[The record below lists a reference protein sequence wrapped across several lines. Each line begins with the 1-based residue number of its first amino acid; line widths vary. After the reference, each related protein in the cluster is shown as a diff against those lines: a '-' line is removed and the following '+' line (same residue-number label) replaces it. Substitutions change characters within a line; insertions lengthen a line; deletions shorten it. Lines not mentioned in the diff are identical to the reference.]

1 MNFMKTAVAAIAA
14 SIACVAAADAPAIK
28 AIVQTE
34 PSAVAISVEGVS
46 SGPIYAEY
54 AHAAET
60 YATVKDRYV
69 TNGLIA
75 MWDGEDNQGTGVHDA
90 SATNWVDIT
99 GNHAPMAFR
108 ANPTVGARSYYV
120 GAGGGCVKSA
130 PDIAAALNAEAA
142 TIEIVCNVRSMVD
155 NASLFACVD
164 GDSGN
169 RIAWVRTSTVS
180 GMRGIVSVAEYKAT
194 TFYDPYPKF
203 DTEVNAVR
211 SYTFTY
217 SADACRVY
225 KDGSSTIGASVVNKG
240 VSGNTATAAFSIGQ
254 RISQNGG
261 FSAATSD
268 MDVYCVRVYSRVL
281 TADEIAAN
289 HAQDVKRFFGVARAV
304 NLDAPGSAVVQTN
317 FLGTVKPAAAK
328 ANGFYEGF
336 GLIAMWDGEDNQGT
350 GVHDAGATTWV
361 DLTGNHAPM
370 VFDSAPTVN
379 ARSYDVRAGGGY
391 ITSAADIAAAVNA
404 EACTIE
410 IVCDV
415 RSLVN
420 DGTLFACVDGSNPK
434 RRIAWV
440 RSGDGSNNNIK
451 GVIASMEYRNGDGA
465 YDPWQNYD
473 LSLNAVR
480 SYSFAYSNGVCRIHR
495 NGSPEVAASG
505 ASRGVNGDTA
515 TAWFSVGQR
524 ISQGGKSAAIS
535 DMNVYCVRV
544 YNRVLSADEIAA
556 NHAAD
561 VARFWGGAT
570 TLPLGSM
577 PIALADGTIT
587 AVRNGVATFPLTG
600 LRPDVTDYTARLIVP
615 GAAPGAAA
623 DFSTASEREGSAW
636 FEYIDSDKHPDGT
649 VNQGSAIWLNFVPG
663 SRVPVV
669 KTKFQFL
676 VNTASRFAFGAY
688 SVPLAS
694 GTAAGIYAKDG
705 RNQFRYR
712 VGADADNADGFADIG
727 AASLVAPHELE
738 LNGPDGTFLDGTCI
752 NAAMSGRTESSQIR
766 WILFGRQYDNGSAVY
781 PEYASVR
788 MWYFKL
794 WADGTLVRDMVP
806 ARRNGRAPCM
816 IDRTDM
822 KFYTNGG
829 ERNFKAGPMRP
840 APILTDVAVAGR
852 TVSATLTRDGT
863 DASAV
868 HVAYGAGYGDG
879 DPQAWEH
886 FDQLDSG
893 FSAGASSLAV
903 SLSGVPRDT
912 RYVRFLS
919 REDGWSD
926 TVYLPDFNAEQ
937 PFVMVIR

>member
-1 MNFMKTAVAAIAA
+1 MSLSTFPFVAVAVASLAA
-14 SIACVAAADAPAIK
+14 TAHADGPVLRSVSQTAPTVVSVA
-28 AIVQTE
+28 VQN
-34 PSAVAISVEGVS
+34 VV
-46 SGPIYAEY
+46 SGPIYVEY
-54 AHAAET
+54 ARAAAT
-60 YATVKDRYV
+60 YPTVKDRYV
-69 TNGLIA
+69 TDGLIA
-75 MWDGEDNQGTGVHDA
+75 MWDGEDNLGAGVHDPA
-90 SATNWVDIT
+90 ATTWADLT
-99 GNHAPMAFR
+99 GNHADMVFR
-108 ANPTVGARSYYV
+108 AAPTVGLNYYDMS
-120 GAGGGCVKSA
+120 AGGGCIASA
-130 PDIAAALNAEAA
+130 ADIAAALNANAA
-142 TIEIVCNVRSMVD
+142 TIEIVCDVRTMVD

-169 RIAWVRTSTVS
+169 RVAWVRTSTAN
-180 GMRGIVSVAEYKAT
+180 GMKGIVGAAEYKST
-194 TFYDPYPKF
+194 SYYSPYPAF
-203 DTEVNAVR
+203 DTALNAVR

-217 SADACRVY
+217 SADACRIH
-225 KDGSSTIGASVVNKG
+225 KDGTAAGKSVANKG

-261 FSAATSD
+261 YSAATSD
-268 MDVYCVRVYSRVL
+268 MRVYCVRIYDRVL
-281 TADEIAAN
+281 SADEIAAN
-289 HAQDVKRFFGVARAV
+289 HAQDVKRFFGSDHAV
-304 NLDAPGSAVVQTN
+304 DLDDPGRSVVQTN
-317 FLGTVKPAAAK
+317 YLGTVKAAVANAK
-328 ANGFYEGF
+328 DFYGTD

-350 GVHDAGATTWV
+350 GTHVAGATTWV
-361 DLTGNHAPM
+361 DLTGNHAAM
-370 VFDSAPTVN
+370 VFDAAPTVN
-379 ARSYDVRAGGGY
+379 ARSYDVSAGGGY
-391 ITSAADIAAAVNA
+391 ITSAADIASAVNA

-434 RRIAWV
+434 RRTAWA
-440 RSGDGSNNNIK
+440 RSGTGSPK
-451 GVIASMEYRNGDGA
+451 GVIASMEYKAGDYA
-465 YDPWQNYD
+465 YEPFQKYD
-473 LSLNAVR
+473 QTLGAVR
-480 SYSFAYSNGVCRIHR
+480 SYTFAFSNSVCRIHR

-505 ASRGVNGDTA
+505 ESRGVNGDTA

-524 ISQGGKSAAIS
+524 ISQGGKSAGIS
-535 DMNVYCVRV
+535 DMNVYCVRI
-544 YNRVLSADEIAA
+544 YNRVLTADEIAA
-556 NHAAD
+556 NHVAD
-561 VARFWGGAT
+561 VARFWGDAT
-570 TLPLGSM
+570 ALPLGSR
-577 PIALADGTIT
+577 PVVLADGTMT
-587 AVRNGVATFPLTG
+587 AVQDGVAAFPLTG
-600 LRPDVTDYTARLIVP
+600 LRPDVADYTARLVAP
-615 GAAPGAAA
+615 GAAPGASV

-636 FEYIDSDKHPDGT
+636 LEYIDSDKHPDGT
-649 VNQGSAIWLNFVPG
+649 VNQGSAIWLNFAPG

-705 RNQFRYR
+705 HNQFRYR

-738 LNGPDGTFLDGTCI
+738 LNRPDGTFLDGTLI
-752 NAAMSGRTESSQIR
+752 NAAMSGKTESSQVR

-806 ARRNGRAPCM
+806 ARRYGRAPCM

-829 ERNFKAGPMRP
+829 DRNFKAGPMRP
-840 APILTDVAVAGR
+840 APALADVSIAGR
-852 TVSATLTRDGT
+852 TLSAMLTRAGT

-868 HVAYGAGYGDG
+868 SVAYGADYGDG
-879 DPQAWEH
+879 DPQAWEN
-886 FDQLDSG
+886 FEQLATG
-893 FSAGASSLAV
+893 FAAGTSSLSV
-903 SLSGVPRDT
+903 SLSGIPRDI

-926 TVYLPDFNAEQ
+926 TVFLPDVNGTQ
-937 PFVMVIR
+937 PFVLVVR

>member
-1 MNFMKTAVAAIAA
+1 MNQPTFPFVAVAVACFAASARADGPVLRSVSQTAPTAV
-14 SIACVAAADAPAIK
+14 SIAVENAA
-28 AIVQTE
+28 
-34 PSAVAISVEGVS
+34 
-46 SGPIYAEY
+46 SGPIHVEY
-54 AHAAET
+54 AHARDT

-69 TNGLIA
+69 ADGLIA
-75 MWDGEDNQGTGVHDA
+75 MWDGEDNQGAGVHDPA
-90 SATNWVDIT
+90 ATTWVDLT

-108 ANPTVGARSYYV
+108 ADPTVNARSYYV

-130 PDIAAALNAEAA
+130 PDIAAALNANAA
-142 TIEIVCNVRSMVD
+142 TIEIVCNVKSLVD

-169 RIAWVRTSTVS
+169 RIAWVRTSTAS
-180 GMRGIVSVAEYKAT
+180 GMKGIVAVAEYKST
-194 TFYDPYPKF
+194 TFYEPYPKF
-203 DTEVNAVR
+203 DTAVNAVR

-225 KDGSSTIGASVVNKG
+225 KDGSSTVGASVANKG
-240 VSGNTATAAFSIGQ
+240 VSGNTATAAFSVGQ

-261 FSAATSD
+261 FSAAISD
-268 MDVYCVRVYSRVL
+268 MDVYCVRIYDRVL
-281 TADEIAAN
+281 SADEIAAN
-289 HAQDVKRFFGVARAV
+289 HAQDVKRFFGSDHAVDLDDPGRAV
-304 NLDAPGSAVVQTN
+304 VRTN
-317 FLGTVKPAAAK
+317 YLGTVKAAVANAK
-328 ANGFYEGF
+328 DFYGTD

-350 GVHDAGATTWV
+350 GTHVAGATTWV
-361 DLTGNHAPM
+361 DLTGNHAAM
-370 VFDSAPTVN
+370 VFDAAPTVN
-379 ARSYDVRAGGGY
+379 ARSYGVSAGGGY
-391 ITSAADIAAAVNA
+391 ITSAADIASAVNA

-434 RRIAWV
+434 RRTAWA
-440 RSGDGSNNNIK
+440 RSGAGTPK
-451 GVIASMEYRNGDGA
+451 GVIASMEYKAGDYA
-465 YDPWQNYD
+465 YEPYQNYD
-473 LSLNAVR
+473 QDLGTVR
-480 SYSFAYSNGVCRIHR
+480 SYTFAFSNSVCRIHR
-495 NGSPEVAASG
+495 NGSQEVAAAGESK
-505 ASRGVNGDTA
+505 GVNGDTA

-524 ISQGGKSAAIS
+524 ISQGGKSAGIS
-535 DMNVYCVRV
+535 DMNVYCIRI
-544 YNRVLSADEIAA
+544 YTRVLSADEIAA
-556 NHAAD
+556 NHVAD
-561 VARFWGGAT
+561 VARFWGDAT
-570 TLPLGSM
+570 TLPLGSR
-577 PIALADGTIT
+577 PVVLADGTMT
-587 AVRNGVATFPLTG
+587 AVQDGVATFPLSG
-600 LRPDVTDYTARLIVP
+600 LRPDVADYTARLVVP
-615 GAAPGAAA
+615 GAAPGACV

-636 FEYIDSDKHPDGT
+636 LEYIDSDKHPDGT
-649 VNQGSAIWLNFVPG
+649 VNQGSAIWLNFAPG

-705 RNQFRYR
+705 HNQFRYR

-738 LNGPDGTFLDGTCI
+738 LNGPNGTFLDGTLL
-752 NAAMSGRTESSQIR
+752 NAAMSGRTEGSPVS
-766 WILFGRQYDNGSAVY
+766 WILFGRHFDNGSSTY

-806 ARRNGRAPCM
+806 ARRYGRAPCM

-829 ERNFKAGPMRP
+829 DRNFKAGPMRP
-840 APILTDVAVAGR
+840 APALADVSIAGR
-852 TVSATLTRDGT
+852 TLSATLTRTGT

-868 HVAYGAGYGDG
+868 SVAYGVDYGDG
-879 DPQAWEH
+879 DPQAWEN
-886 FDQLDSG
+886 FEQLATG
-893 FSAGASSLAV
+893 FAAGASSLSV
-903 SLSGVPRDT
+903 SLSGVSRDV

-926 TVYLPDFNAEQ
+926 TVFLPDVNGTQ
-937 PFVMVIR
+937 PFVLVVR

>member
-14 SIACVAAADAPAIK
+14 TFAGVTAADAPAIS
-28 AIVQTE
+28 AIAQTA
-34 PSAVAISVEGVS
+34 PSAVAISVEGAAP
-46 SGPIYAEY
+46 GPLFAEF
-54 AHAAET
+54 AHAPNT

-108 ANPTVGARSYYV
+108 ADPTVNARSYYV

-130 PDIAAALNAEAA
+130 ADIAAALNANAA
-142 TIEIVCNVRSMVD
+142 TVEIVCNIRSMVD

-180 GMRGIVSVAEYKAT
+180 GMKGIVAVAEYKST
-194 TFYDPYPKF
+194 TFYEPYPKF
-203 DTEVNAVR
+203 DTAVNAVR

-217 SADACRVY
+217 SADDCRVY
-225 KDGSSTIGASVVNKG
+225 KDGSSTVGASVVNKG
-240 VSGNTATAAFSIGQ
+240 VSGNIATAAFSVGQ

-268 MDVYCVRVYSRVL
+268 MDVYCVRVYDRIL
-281 TADEIAAN
+281 TAEEIAAN
-289 HAQDVKRFFGVARAV
+289 HAQDVKRFFGAAHAV
-304 NLDAPGSAVVQTN
+304 NLDAPGSALSQTN
-317 FLGTVKPAAAK
+317 YLGTVRPAAAN
-328 ANGFYEGF
+328 ANGFYEAS

-350 GVHDAGATTWV
+350 GVHDPAATTWV
-361 DLTGNHAPM
+361 DLTGNHAAM
-370 VFDSAPTVN
+370 VFDAAPTVN
-379 ARSYDVRAGGGY
+379 ARSYDVSAGGGY
-391 ITSAADIAAAVNA
+391 VSSAADIASAVNA

-434 RRIAWV
+434 RRTAWV
-440 RSGDGSNNNIK
+440 RSGTGNLK
-451 GVIASMEYRNGDGA
+451 GVIASMEYKAGDYA
-465 YDPWQNYD
+465 YEPYQKYD
-473 LSLNAVR
+473 QALGSVR
-480 SYSFAYSNGVCRIHR
+480 SYTFAFSNSVCRIHR

-505 ASRGVNGDTA
+505 ESRGVNGDTA

-524 ISQGGKSAAIS
+524 ISQGGKSAGIS
-535 DMNVYCVRV
+535 DMNVYCVRI
-544 YNRVLSADEIAA
+544 YNRVLTADEIAA
-556 NHAAD
+556 NHVAD
-561 VARFWGGAT
+561 VARFWGDAT
-570 TLPLGSM
+570 TLPLGSV
-577 PIALADGTIT
+577 PIVLADGTIT
-587 AVRNGVATFPLTG
+587 AVQDGVATFPLTG
-600 LRPDVTDYTARLIVP
+600 LRPDVADYTARLVTP
-615 GAAPGAAA
+615 GAAPGVAI

-636 FEYIDSDKHPDGT
+636 LEYIDSDKHPDGT
-649 VNQGSAIWLNFVPG
+649 VNQGSAIWLNFAPG

-694 GTAAGIYAKDG
+694 GTAAGIFAKDG

-712 VGADADNADGFADIG
+712 VGSDANNADGFADIG

-738 LNGPDGTFLDGTCI
+738 LNGPNGTFLDGTLI
-752 NAAMSGRTESSQIR
+752 NASMSGRTESSQVR

-794 WADGTLVRDMVP
+794 WADETLVRDMVP
-806 ARRNGRAPCM
+806 ARRYGRAPCM

-822 KFYTNGG
+822 RFYTNGG
-829 ERNFKAGPMRP
+829 DRNFKSGPIRP
-840 APILTDVAVAGR
+840 APALADVAVAGR
-852 TVSATLTRDGT
+852 SKVSATLTRTGT
-863 DASAV
+863 AASAV
-868 HVAYGAGYGDG
+868 YVAYGASYGDG
-879 DPQAWEH
+879 DPQAWDH

-893 FSAGASSLAV
+893 FSAGASSLSV

-919 REDGWSD
+919 REDSWSD

>member
-1 MNFMKTAVAAIAA
+1 MSLSTFSFVAVAVASLAA
-14 SIACVAAADAPAIK
+14 TAHADGPVLRSVSQTAPTVVSVA
-28 AIVQTE
+28 VQN
-34 PSAVAISVEGVS
+34 VV
-46 SGPIYAEY
+46 SGPIYVEY
-54 AHAAET
+54 ARAAAT
-60 YATVKDRYV
+60 YPTVKDRYV
-69 TNGLIA
+69 TDGLIA
-75 MWDGEDNQGTGVHDA
+75 MWDGEDNLGAGVHDPA
-90 SATNWVDIT
+90 ATTWADLT
-99 GNHAPMAFR
+99 GNHADMVFR
-108 ANPTVGARSYYV
+108 AAPTVGLNYYDMS
-120 GAGGGCVKSA
+120 AGGGCIASA
-130 PDIAAALNAEAA
+130 ADIAAALNANAA
-142 TIEIVCNVRSMVD
+142 TIEIVCDVRTMVD

-169 RIAWVRTSTVS
+169 RVAWVRTSTAN
-180 GMRGIVSVAEYKAT
+180 GMKGIVGAAEYKST
-194 TFYDPYPKF
+194 SYYSPYPAF
-203 DTEVNAVR
+203 DTALNAVR

-217 SADACRVY
+217 SADACRIH
-225 KDGSSTIGASVVNKG
+225 KDGTAAGKSVANKG

-261 FSAATSD
+261 YSAATAD
-268 MDVYCVRVYSRVL
+268 MRVYCVRIYDRVL
-281 TADEIAAN
+281 SADEIAAN
-289 HAQDVKRFFGVARAV
+289 HAQDVKRFFGSDHAV
-304 NLDAPGSAVVQTN
+304 DLDDPGRSVVRTN
-317 FLGTVKPAAAK
+317 YLGTVKAAVANAK
-328 ANGFYEGF
+328 DFYGTD

-350 GVHDAGATTWV
+350 GTHVAGATTWV
-361 DLTGNHAPM
+361 DLTGNHAAM
-370 VFDSAPTVN
+370 VFDAAPTVN
-379 ARSYDVRAGGGY
+379 ARSYDVSAGGGY
-391 ITSAADIAAAVNA
+391 ITSAADIASAVNA

-434 RRIAWV
+434 RRTAWA
-440 RSGDGSNNNIK
+440 RSGTGSPK
-451 GVIASMEYRNGDGA
+451 GVIASMEYKAGDYA
-465 YDPWQNYD
+465 YEPYQKYDQN
-473 LSLNAVR
+473 LGTVR
-480 SYSFAYSNGVCRIHR
+480 SYTFAFSNSVCRIHR

-505 ASRGVNGDTA
+505 ESRGVNGDTS

-524 ISQGGKSAAIS
+524 ISQGGKSAGIS
-535 DMNVYCVRV
+535 DMNVYCVRI
-544 YNRVLSADEIAA
+544 YNRVLTADEIAA
-556 NHAAD
+556 NHVAD
-561 VARFWGGAT
+561 VARFWGDAT
-570 TLPLGSM
+570 ALPLGSR
-577 PIALADGTIT
+577 PVALADGTMT
-587 AVRNGVATFPLTG
+587 AVQDGVAAFPLTG
-600 LRPDVTDYTARLIVP
+600 LRPDVADYTARLVAP
-615 GAAPGAAA
+615 GAAPGASV

-636 FEYIDSDKHPDGT
+636 LEYIDSDKHPDGT
-649 VNQGSAIWLNFVPG
+649 VNQGSAIWLNFAPG

-705 RNQFRYR
+705 HNQFRYR

-738 LNGPDGTFLDGTCI
+738 LNRPDGTFLDGTLI
-752 NAAMSGRTESSQIR
+752 NAAMSGKTESSQVR

-806 ARRNGRAPCM
+806 ARRYGRAPCM

-829 ERNFKAGPMRP
+829 DRNFKAGPMRP
-840 APILTDVAVAGR
+840 APALADVSIAGR
-852 TVSATLTRDGT
+852 TLSAMLTRTGT

-868 HVAYGAGYGDG
+868 SVAYGADYGDG
-879 DPQAWEH
+879 DPQAWEN
-886 FDQLDSG
+886 FEQLATG
-893 FSAGASSLAV
+893 FAAGTSSLSV
-903 SLSGVPRDT
+903 SLSGIPRDI

-926 TVYLPDFNAEQ
+926 TVFLPDVNGTQ
-937 PFVMVIR
+937 PFVLVVR

>member
-1 MNFMKTAVAAIAA
+1 MSLSTFPFVAVAVASLAA
-14 SIACVAAADAPAIK
+14 TAHADGPVLRFVSQTAPTVVSVA
-28 AIVQTE
+28 VQN
-34 PSAVAISVEGVS
+34 VV
-46 SGPIYAEY
+46 SGPIYVEY
-54 AHAAET
+54 ARAAAT
-60 YATVKDRYV
+60 YPTVKDRYV
-69 TNGLIA
+69 TDGLIA
-75 MWDGEDNQGTGVHDA
+75 MWDGEDNLGAGVHDPA
-90 SATNWVDIT
+90 ATTWADLT
-99 GNHAPMAFR
+99 GNHADMVFR
-108 ANPTVGARSYYV
+108 AAPTVGLNYYDMS
-120 GAGGGCVKSA
+120 AGGGCIASA
-130 PDIAAALNAEAA
+130 ADIAAALNANAA
-142 TIEIVCNVRSMVD
+142 TIEIVCDVRTMVD

-169 RIAWVRTSTVS
+169 RVAWVRTSTAN
-180 GMRGIVSVAEYKAT
+180 GMKGIVGAAEYKST
-194 TFYDPYPKF
+194 SYYSPYPAF
-203 DTEVNAVR
+203 DTALNAVR

-217 SADACRVY
+217 SADACRIH
-225 KDGSSTIGASVVNKG
+225 KDGTAAGKSVANKG

-261 FSAATSD
+261 YSAATAD
-268 MDVYCVRVYSRVL
+268 MRVYCVRIYDRVL
-281 TADEIAAN
+281 SADEIAAN
-289 HAQDVKRFFGVARAV
+289 HAQDVKRFFGSDHAV
-304 NLDAPGSAVVQTN
+304 DLDDPGRSVVRTN
-317 FLGTVKPAAAK
+317 YLGTVKAAVANAK
-328 ANGFYEGF
+328 DFYGTD

-350 GVHDAGATTWV
+350 GTHVAGATTWV
-361 DLTGNHAPM
+361 DLTGNHAAM
-370 VFDSAPTVN
+370 VFDAAPTVN
-379 ARSYDVRAGGGY
+379 ARSYDVSAGGGY
-391 ITSAADIAAAVNA
+391 ITSAADIASAVNA

-434 RRIAWV
+434 RRTAWA
-440 RSGDGSNNNIK
+440 RSGTGSLK
-451 GVIASMEYRNGDGA
+451 GVIASMEYKAGDYA
-465 YDPWQNYD
+465 YEPFQKYD
-473 LSLNAVR
+473 QTLGAVR
-480 SYSFAYSNGVCRIHR
+480 SYTFAFSNSVCRIHR

-505 ASRGVNGDTA
+505 ESRGVNGDTA

-524 ISQGGKSAAIS
+524 ISQGGKSAGIS
-535 DMNVYCVRV
+535 DMNVYCVRI
-544 YNRVLSADEIAA
+544 YNRVLTADEIAA
-556 NHAAD
+556 NHVAD
-561 VARFWGGAT
+561 VARFWGDAT
-570 TLPLGSM
+570 ALPLGSR
-577 PIALADGTIT
+577 PVVLADGTMT
-587 AVRNGVATFPLTG
+587 AVQDGVAAFPLTG
-600 LRPDVTDYTARLIVP
+600 LRPDVADYTARLVAP
-615 GAAPGAAA
+615 GAAPGASV

-636 FEYIDSDKHPDGT
+636 LEYIDSDKHPDGT
-649 VNQGSAIWLNFVPG
+649 VNQGSAIWLNFAPG

-705 RNQFRYR
+705 HNQFRYR

-738 LNGPDGTFLDGTCI
+738 LNRPDGTFLDGTLI
-752 NAAMSGRTESSQIR
+752 NAAMSGKTESSQVR

-806 ARRNGRAPCM
+806 ARRYGRAPCM

-829 ERNFKAGPMRP
+829 DRNFKAGPMRP
-840 APILTDVAVAGR
+840 APALADVSIAGR
-852 TVSATLTRDGT
+852 TLSAMLTRAGT

-868 HVAYGAGYGDG
+868 SVAYGADYGDG
-879 DPQAWEH
+879 DPQAWEN
-886 FDQLDSG
+886 FEQLATG
-893 FSAGASSLAV
+893 FAAGTSSLSV
-903 SLSGVPRDT
+903 SLSGIPRDI

-926 TVYLPDFNAEQ
+926 TVFLPDVNGTQ
-937 PFVMVIR
+937 PFVLVVR